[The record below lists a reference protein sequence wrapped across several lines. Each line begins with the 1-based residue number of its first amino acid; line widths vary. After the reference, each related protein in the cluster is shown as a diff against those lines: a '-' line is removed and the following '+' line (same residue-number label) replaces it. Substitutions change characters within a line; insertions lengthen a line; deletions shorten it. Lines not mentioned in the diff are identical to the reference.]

1 MDDPRENGMDVSAAR
16 TVCELF
22 DRQVRLRPYATAVRT
37 ADRSWTYAEF
47 GRETARLAHRLRRL
61 GAGPGTIV
69 GMPVPRGPEALIG
82 LVATLRCGAACLP
95 LDPDDPP
102 ARNREVLRDVGCEH
116 ILALSRDAGFPGAQ
130 LLDDPGL
137 QDEATT
143 SEGLPVPAPQDLAY
157 AITTSG
163 STGRPKVVGV
173 LHEGI
178 VNLIVASRDDLDLI
192 RPDDVVLW
200 TCPVTVDITMQDCL
214 MALCCGG
221 AVAIPRAG
229 DLPATRIVHEART
242 LGATVLDIPAAMVGP
257 YGRALLPRLAA
268 AGVRLVAAGSSQLDG
283 RGLAEAAGS
292 MVVQN
297 CYGPTEASVAVTW
310 YRCVPSTPQRAPIG
324 KPIRRVRTYVLDDE
338 LRQVPVGEAGQLYLA
353 GAALARGYL
362 GLPART
368 AAAFLPD
375 PYSPTPGERMYAT
388 GDRVVL
394 QPDGDL
400 VFLGRIDDQVKIN
413 GFRVETGEV
422 EHALR
427 QCPGVADAAML
438 VREDAPG
445 GTAVVAFLAGTPSAD
460 EVLVRRLR
468 ERLPGHMVPRFYV
481 WLDELPLN
489 RPGKVDRAALAEFPV
504 ADLVYRGRT
513 TAGDQREPWGNG
525 DQAHARTQETQQ
537 GVTAP

>member
-1 MDDPRENGMDVSAAR
+1 MDDSRHITAAVAAAR

-22 DRQVRLRPYATAVRT
+22 DLQVLIRPDATAVRT

-47 GRETARLAHRLRRL
+47 GRETARLAHRLNRL

-69 GMPVPRGPEALIG
+69 GMPIARGPAALLG
-82 LVATLRCGAACLP
+82 LLATIRCGAACLP

-102 ARNREVLRDVGCEH
+102 ARNQEVLREVGCEH
-116 ILALSRDAGFPGAQ
+116 TLALAADAWLPGVQ
-130 LLDDPGL
+130 LLDDPSI

-143 SEGLPVPAPQDLAY
+143 SEGLPVPTPKDLAY

-163 STGRPKVVGV
+163 STGHPKVVGV
-173 LHEGI
+173 PHEGI

-200 TCPVTVDITMQDCL
+200 TCPATVDITMQDCL
-214 MALCCGG
+214 MALCCGA
-221 AVAIPRAG
+221 AVGIPEPG
-229 DLPATRIVHEART
+229 ELPATKIVHEARS

-257 YGRALLPRLAA
+257 YGQSLLPRLAR
-268 AGVRLVAAGSSQLDG
+268 AGVRLVMAGSSQLDG
-283 RGLAEAAGS
+283 RGLADAAGN

-310 YRCVPSTPQRAPIG
+310 YRCTASTPQRAPIG
-324 KPIRRVRTYVLDDE
+324 KPVRRVRTYVLDDE
-338 LRQVPVGEAGQLYLA
+338 LRQVPVGEVGQLYVA

-362 GLPART
+362 GRPART
-368 AAAFLPD
+368 AAAFRPD
-375 PYSPTPGERMYAT
+375 PYAPTSGERMYAT
-388 GDRVVL
+388 GDRVML

-427 QCPGVADAAML
+427 QCPGVADAAMV

-445 GTAVVAFLAGTPSAD
+445 GTALVAFLAGTPSAD
-460 EVLVRRLR
+460 EMLVQRLR
-468 ERLPGHMVPRFYV
+468 ERLPGHMVPRFFV

-489 RPGKVDRAALAEFPV
+489 RPGKVDRAALAKVPV
-504 ADLVYRGRT
+504 ADLVYRGRM
-513 TAGDQREPWGNG
+513 TAAVAE
-525 DQAHARTQETQQ
+525 
-537 GVTAP
+537 GVTTP

>member
-1 MDDPRENGMDVSAAR
+1 MDDSRQIGADGSAAL
-16 TVCELF
+16 TVGELF
-22 DRQVRLRPYATAVRT
+22 DQQVRLRPDATAVRT
-37 ADRSWTYAEF
+37 AARSWTYAEF
-47 GRETARLAHRLRRL
+47 GRETARLAHRLSKL
-61 GAGPGTIV
+61 GAGPGKIV
-69 GMPVPRGPEALIG
+69 GMPIPRGPAALVG
-82 LVATLRCGAACLP
+82 LVAAMRSGAACLP

-102 ARNREVLRDVGCEH
+102 ARNAEVLRDVGCEQ
-116 ILALSRDAGFPGAQ
+116 ILALSRDTWLPGVQ
-130 LLDDPGL
+130 LLDDPSL
-137 QDEATT
+137 RDEPTT

-173 LHEGI
+173 PHAGI
-178 VNLIVASRDDLDLI
+178 VNLILASRDDLDLI

-200 TCPVTVDITMQDCL
+200 TSPATVDITMQDCL

-221 AVAIPRAG
+221 AVAIPEQG

-257 YGRALLPRLAA
+257 YGGSLLPRLAK

-283 RGLAEAAGS
+283 RGLAEAAGA

-310 YRCVPSTPQRAPIG
+310 YRCLPSTPQRAPIG
-324 KPIRRVRTYVLDDE
+324 KPIRNVRTHVLDDE
-338 LRQVPVGEAGQLYLA
+338 LRQVPVGEVGQLYL
-353 GAALARGYL
+353 GGPALARGYL

-375 PYSPTPGERMYAT
+375 PYAPTPGERMYAT
-388 GDRVVL
+388 GDRVL
-394 QPDGDL
+394 RQPDGDL

-438 VREDAPG
+438 VREDTPG

-489 RPGKVDRAALAEFPV
+489 RPGKVDRAALAKFPV
-504 ADLVYRGRT
+504 ADLVYRGRDR
-513 TAGDQREPWGNG
+513 GE
-525 DQAHARTQETQQ
+525 QAVARPQETDQ

>member
-1 MDDPRENGMDVSAAR
+1 MDDSGQIGADMSAAR

-22 DRQVRLRPYATAVRT
+22 DHQIRIRPDATAVRT
-37 ADRSWTYAEF
+37 SDCSWTYAEF
-47 GRETARLAHRLRRL
+47 GRETARLAHRLGRL
-61 GAGPGTIV
+61 GAGPGKVV
-69 GMPVPRGPEALIG
+69 GMPIPRGPAALTG
-82 LVATLRCGAACLP
+82 LMAAMRCGAACLP

-116 ILALSRDAGFPGAQ
+116 TLALSRDAWLPGAQ
-130 LLDDPGL
+130 LLDDPSL
-137 QDEATT
+137 QDEAAT

-173 LHEGI
+173 PHEGI

-200 TCPVTVDITMQDCL
+200 TAPATVDITMQDCL
-214 MALCCGG
+214 MALCCG
-221 AVAIPRAG
+221 ATIAIPGLG
-229 DLPATRIVHEART
+229 DLPATRIVHEARS

-257 YGRALLPRLAA
+257 YGRSLLPRLAN
-268 AGVRLVAAGSSQLDG
+268 AGVRLVMAGSSQLDG
-283 RGLAEAAGS
+283 RGLTDAAGPL
-292 MVVQN
+292 VVQN

-324 KPIRRVRTYVLDDE
+324 KPIRRVRTYVLDVE
-338 LRQVPVGEAGQLYLA
+338 LRRVPVGEVGQLYIA
-353 GAALARGYL
+353 GAALAWGYL

-368 AAAFLPD
+368 AAVFLPD
-375 PYSPTPGERMYAT
+375 PYSATAGERMYAT
-388 GDRVVL
+388 GDRVML

-427 QCPGVADAAML
+427 QCPGIADAAML

-445 GTAVVAFLAGTPSAD
+445 GTAAVAFLAGTPSAD

-468 ERLPGHMVPRFYV
+468 ERLPGHMIPRFYV

-489 RPGKVDRAALAEFPV
+489 RPGKVDRAALAKVPV
-504 ADLVYRGRT
+504 ADLVYRGRM
-513 TAGDQREPWGNG
+513 TAGDLTEG
-525 DQAHARTQETQQ
+525 ALHH
-537 GVTAP
+537 GV